1 MKILFVEDNES
12 FASDVGSALRAD
24 KNVSDVIIVGDKDAA
39 IDALSNQLIDL
50 VILDLSIRPSHG
62 VEAPSPEHGQ
72 EVFYAVG
79 SLTPG
84 TPVFILTG
92 SEPDK
97 FTRDLAAYGNQVE
110 LWGDRKTVETVR
122 YTFKEDANELL
133 DRISTM
139 AASLATTNA
148 IRINTRGK
156 DLGLDHVQ
164 TRMLKSFARRADGVA
179 CDVVSL
185 GGGLSD
191 AVVFKATA
199 KDAQGHA
206 QALCAAKLGK
216 NASIGPEREAFE
228 LHVKKLAP
236 AAYAPVYCYMDA
248 GVGQRGGIFYT
259 LTDPDTSS
267 LFEFVANNPAMGADV
282 VRRVRT
288 SLERWSDAAIMTF
301 VPIADIR
308 DDMIKGESLDA
319 VKAEH
324 DLSDYADIEA
334 TQVHISRSCI
344 HGDLHCGNVLVKP
357 SGEAILIDY
366 GDAGPGF
373 TCADPVTLELS
384 LIFHPDAQKF
394 GLHSDLTS
402 ALAAWP
408 DTDVYSVGSPLRDMV
423 VSCRDWAHDLGG
435 SDLAVLGQA
444 YAFGV
449 RQLKYKTV
457 GHDITRGFL
466 DAVAAKIR
474 ASAT

>member
-12 FASDVGSALRAD
+12 FASDLGLALRAD
-24 KNVSDVIIVGDKDAA
+24 ANVSDVVIVSDKDTA
-39 IDALSNQLIDL
+39 IDFLTNHLIDL
-50 VILDLSIRPSHG
+50 VILDLSIRPSSG
-62 VEAPSPEHGQ
+62 IEVPSPEHGQ
-72 EVFYAVG
+72 AVFYAVR
-79 SLTPG
+79 SLSPG

-110 LWGDRKTVETVR
+110 LWGDRKPVETVR

-133 DRISTM
+133 DRVSTM
-139 AASLATTNA
+139 AASLAATNA

-156 DLGLDHVQ
+156 DLGLDHEQ
-164 TRMLKSFARRADGVA
+164 IRMLKSFARRADGVA
-179 CDVVSL
+179 CDVVPL

-216 NASIGPEREAFE
+216 NSSIAPEREAFE
-228 LHVKKLAP
+228 THVKKLAP
-236 AAYAPVYCYMDA
+236 AAYAPVYCYVDA

-267 LFEFVANNPAMGADV
+267 LFEFVANHPEMGAEV
-282 VRRVRT
+282 VLRVRA
-288 SLERWSDAAIMTF
+288 SLERWSDASTMVF
-301 VPIADIR
+301 VPISDIR
-308 DDMIKGESLDA
+308 EAMINGNSLA
-319 VKAEH
+319 TVQAEH
-324 DLSDYADIEA
+324 DLSDFADIEA

-394 GLHSDLTS
+394 GLNSDLTS
-402 ALAAWP
+402 ALEAWP
-408 DTDVYSVGSPLRDMV
+408 NTDIYAKGSPLRDMV
-423 VSCRDWAHDLGG
+423 VACRDWAHDLGG

-457 GHDITRGFL
+457 VHEVTRGFL
-466 DAVAAKIR
+466 NAVAQKIR
-474 ASAT
+474 TTAA

>member
-12 FASDVGSALRAD
+12 FASDLGLALQAD
-24 KNVSDVIIVGDKDAA
+24 VNVSEVVIVGDRDNA
-39 IDALSNQLIDL
+39 IDVLKGRLIDL
-50 VILDLSIRPSHG
+50 VILDLSIRPSPG
-62 VEAPSPEHGQ
+62 IDVPSPEHGQ
-72 EVFYAVG
+72 TVFYAVR
-79 SLTPG
+79 SLSPG

-110 LWGDRKTVETVR
+110 LWGDRNAVETVR

-133 DRISTM
+133 NRVSTM
-139 AASLATTNA
+139 AASLAATNA

-156 DLGLDHVQ
+156 DLGLDHEQ

-206 QALCAAKLGK
+206 QAICAAKLGK
-216 NASIGPEREAFE
+216 NSSIAPERDAFE
-228 LHVKKLAP
+228 THVKKLAP
-236 AAYAPVYCYMDA
+236 AAYAPVYCYVDA

-259 LTDPDTSS
+259 LTEPDTSS

-282 VRRVRT
+282 VRRVRA
-288 SLERWSDAAIMTF
+288 SLERWSDAASMVF
-301 VPIADIR
+301 VPISDIR
-308 DDMIKGESLDA
+308 EEMIKGESLAA
-319 VKAEH
+319 VQAEH
-324 DLSDYADIEA
+324 DLADYADIEA
-334 TQVHISRSCI
+334 TQVHVSRSCI

-357 SGEAILIDY
+357 SGEAIMIDY

-373 TCADPVTLELS
+373 TCADPITLELS

-408 DTDVYSVGSPLRDMV
+408 DTDVYASKSPLRDMV
-423 VSCRDWAHDLGG
+423 VACRDWAHDLGG

-444 YAFGV
+444 YAFGI

-457 GHDITRGFL
+457 EHDVTRGFL

-474 ASAT
+474 ATAK